1 MLIQVSTTSQTL
13 LMLLDLLMQRMA
25 TLICT
30 LFPPAL
36 LDQPWAVFSNKQK
49 KNNTPQQNQTK
60 NHTIRHTIHQSH
72 GDSDLHLQIYIIML
86 LSFPHCS
93 FISSLSLCIFY
104 HASASR
110 FHVYETFQATQI
122 SPSAPDPVGTL
133 VTTHGSSNH

>member
-49 KNNTPQQNQTK
+49 KTTPPNKTK
-60 NHTIRHTIHQSH
+60 QKITPYVTPYTSH
-72 GDSDLHLQIYIIML
+72 METLT
-86 LSFPHCS
+86 FT
-93 FISSLSLCIFY
+93 
-104 HASASR
+104 SR
-110 FHVYETFQATQI
+110 ST
-122 SPSAPDPVGTL
+122 
-133 VTTHGSSNH
+133 